1 MERHREARRG
11 SMAAATANGGGGG
24 GGGLSR
30 RRQRN
35 SSGFRDSPE
44 EDGRMEMPETSR
56 LRDRGAKK
64 DRDRDRSSRSKRR
77 RGERTLHGSN
87 RDRDEADESSEES
100 IDQDEDDEDEDL
112 SVPVRLQPSSP
123 SLVNQ
128 AAASSPQ
135 HNHQINHHHQQ
146 QLPRKSFPPKVV
158 KWKPDEMIGF
168 TVPRKARSAAS
179 KRSHE
184 TSGLGGAGG
193 GGGGG
198 DQITRQASISPSRLS
213 PASTTQLSPSS
224 SNGSLRKKMKQV
236 SGAKIRPPKISKST
250 SLSHDEI
257 EMEVAEVLYGMT
269 RQFECLPKHDGHKVD
284 SRDVDGGSGNEA
296 KSRVPSTNS
305 LSPSPVAYPSALP
318 SSNSCSNPA
327 PFAAIAPKRKKPRPV
342 KFDEESPT
350 SPVGVQ
356 HLSSLSVPFVAKI
369 DSENQT
375 KTEASSPRSEKNSA
389 SAAIKIGGE
398 SVDVLVSQALL
409 SDVQQQQ
416 ESAKTKKGKT
426 QELHTSTGG
435 SNNGDK
441 VESKEELVPRAKGSA
456 CGGLDVNICDT
467 EARKMAPDSP
477 KEEMFKIDLMAPPPG
492 KLSPERGDFNDF
504 DPDHK
509 PQGPDKE
516 TALKPNNKDK
526 TEEKPAESTVTRDEQ
541 QTEKS
546 VQREIDSR
554 KQVVIKQTL
563 DLQLD
568 LEKPKK
574 DDSGIDKVQVQK
586 QQAKDPKVE
595 PKQEKSGSTPSLQMP
610 LTVGTWPG
618 GFPPYGYM
626 GQVPSLHAVVPM
638 DGSAGPSSSL
648 QPPAFLQTHPRPKR
662 CATHCYIAQMISNH
676 QKFARMNCFWTA
688 AAGAA
693 PLYGTKPYNPNI
705 APPSDASTPGNPT
718 QGSFLGANMGTLQEA
733 KGSPALASYMGSTSQ
748 EKMLSSSNTI
758 MESAQR
764 KPLIFQQVPH
774 SAAANNMLHGP
785 AFIFPINQQ
794 QATAAAANRAGGAKS
809 TPGSAA
815 EVRASGAMSS
825 AVGSCGGGGTAN
837 PVNLSFASL
846 PPNEAQYVA
855 FVQNNMYPFPAH
867 ISGATAFRGTSNA
880 QAMPFFY
887 PPHMLHPSQLR
898 PQQQQPPAGPLPHV
912 QPSHHNPGN
921 LSGSSQKHP
930 QQLHGIKGS
939 VSVANANGCPAT
951 NHRQDHLPQHSRPME
966 CKGMEDD
973 LPTTDAAIAMGNGG
987 GHGDKQP
994 VYQQKQNLKVE
1005 LAPPQAFAIPFAS
1018 FGGAGTATPGLDF
1031 SSMVQNHAILQ
1042 SLPENSRHGYH
1053 QMTTAAVAA
1062 TTQAAEK
1069 KKVHQVSEDVKSV
1082 ARELNTNMVGEE
1094 DRKIM
1099 VASKGLQ
1106 HSFSFEKADNEPPI
1120 SSVLSNSG
1128 VDVSARSVNL
1138 IHTSA
1143 NGSRSTDRASGTAT
1157 ATTAAIIAAA
1167 SQQPQQHLIHLQKQQ
1182 LQMQHQLASTRSKP
1196 SASSNNTNMHP
1207 ESLPGGCTGTKF
1219 PRALTGFPQAFVQ
1232 GGSPI
1237 QRPQGKTSSGRLVDP
1252 AAAPP
1257 LVKNNVLQLQGR
1269 ASQQPF
1275 PAQNHQTQISFGVN
1289 SNKMVAPGGQHLSGV
1304 CRSPS
1309 PSSSSVA
1316 VGSPSNS
1323 VNKNASG
1330 SPSASASVK
1339 PSPQTSAIVLPQQS
1353 AVKQSASSSSSKSTT
1368 ASNSN
1373 MPSIL
1378 GHPQKV
1384 PAPSSNTKQQQQPQ
1398 QSKQQPFSEAQI
1410 FFSNPHLQQVQC
1422 AQSSAAPTAAQY
1434 YQKRQSEQQM
1444 RQSQQQQQQSSAPSS
1459 AGMLSL
1465 CAPSAL
1471 TLAGVPTTSDPAKA
1485 LAAASVAAANSIKGL
1500 PPPGYYNAAQLAVAA
1515 QSASGSPRPPI
1526 SATFPYMSLP
1536 PFTMKPSSEQ
1546 KPAAGS
1552 DNLHACWQPEKR

>member
-35 SSGFRDSPE
+35 GSGFRDSPE

-77 RGERTLHGSN
+77 RGERTLHGSI

-100 IDQDEDDEDEDL
+100 IDQDEDEEDEDL
-112 SVPVRLQPSSP
+112 SVPVRLPPSSP
-123 SLVNQ
+123 PLVNQ
-128 AAASSPQ
+128 AVSSSPQ
-135 HNHQINHHHQQ
+135 HNHQLNHHHQQ

-168 TVPRKARSAAS
+168 TVPRKARSAS

-193 GGGGG
+193 GA
-198 DQITRQASISPSRLS
+198 DQITRQTSISPSRLS

-269 RQFECLPKHDGHKVD
+269 RQFECLPKHEGHKVD

-296 KSRVPSTNS
+296 KSRVSSTNS
-305 LSPSPVAYPSALP
+305 LSPSPAAYPSAHP

-327 PFAAIAPKRKKPRPV
+327 PLAAIAPKRKKPRPV

-356 HLSSLSVPFVAKI
+356 HLSSLSVPSVAKI
-369 DSENQT
+369 DSENQI

-389 SAAIKIGGE
+389 SAAIKNGGE

-456 CGGLDVNICDT
+456 ACGGLDVNICDT
-467 EARKMAPDSP
+467 AARKMVPDSP

-504 DPDHK
+504 DPDQK
-509 PQGPDKE
+509 PQGPDNE
-516 TALKPNNKDK
+516 TAPKLSKDK

-546 VQREIDSR
+546 VQRDIDSR
-554 KQVVIKQTL
+554 KQVVIKQNL

-574 DDSGIDKVQVQK
+574 DDSGIGKVQVQK

-595 PKQEKSGSTPSLQMP
+595 PKQEKSGSASSLQMP

-676 QKFARMNCFWTA
+676 QKFARMNCFWSA

-705 APPSDASTPGNPT
+705 VPPLDASTPGNPT

-733 KGSPALASYMGSTSQ
+733 KGTPALASYMGSTSQ

-758 MESAQR
+758 LESAQR

-774 SAAANNMLHGP
+774 SASANNMLHGP

-794 QATAAAANRAGGAKS
+794 QATAAAANRAGAPKS
-809 TPGSAA
+809 TPGSGA
-815 EVRASGAMSS
+815 EVRASGATSS

-837 PVNLSFASL
+837 PGLL
-846 PPNEAQYVA
+846 PFEEQV
-855 FVQNNMYPFPAH
+855 
-867 ISGATAFRGTSNA
+867 
-880 QAMPFFY
+880 
-887 PPHMLHPSQLR
+887 MLKQCPSSTLR
-898 PQQQQPPAGPLPHV
+898 TCFT
-912 QPSHHNPGN
+912 HHNYDR
-921 LSGSSQKHP
+921 SSSNQREDHY
-930 QQLHGIKGS
+930 LM
-939 VSVANANGCPAT
+939 
-951 NHRQDHLPQHSRPME
+951 RQDHLPQHSRPME

-994 VYQQKQNLKVE
+994 VYQHKQNMKLE
-1005 LAPPQAFAIPFAS
+1005 LTPPQAFTIPFAS

-1053 QMTTAAVAA
+1053 QIPTAAVAS
-1062 TTQAAEK
+1062 TTQAAEQ
-1069 KKVHQVSEDVKSV
+1069 KKVHQVPEDVKSV

-1099 VASKGLQ
+1099 VASKGPR

-1128 VDVSARSVNL
+1128 VDISARSINL
-1138 IHTSA
+1138 IQTSA
-1143 NGSRSTDRASGTAT
+1143 NGSRYADRVSGTAT
-1157 ATTAAIIAAA
+1157 ATTAATIVAT
-1167 SQQPQQHLIHLQKQQ
+1167 SQQSQQHLIHLQKQQ
-1182 LQMQHQLASTRSKP
+1182 MQMQHQLASSRSKAT
-1196 SASSNNTNMHP
+1196 ASSNNTNMHP
-1207 ESLPGGCTGTKF
+1207 ESLPGGSTVTKF
-1219 PRALTGFPQAFVQ
+1219 PHALTGFPQAFVQ

-1237 QRPQGKTSSGRLVDP
+1237 QWPQGKTSSGRLVDP
-1252 AAAPP
+1252 AAAAAPP
-1257 LVKNNVLQLQGR
+1257 LMKNNVLQLQGR

-1275 PAQNHQTQISFGVN
+1275 PAQSHQTQISFGVN
-1289 SNKMVAPGGQHLSGV
+1289 SNKMVAPGGQHLSGG
-1304 CRSPS
+1304 CSSPS
-1309 PSSSSVA
+1309 PSSAAGA

-1330 SPSASASVK
+1330 SPSASASAK
-1339 PSPQTSAIVLPQQS
+1339 PSPQTSAILLPQQS
-1353 AVKQSASSSSSKSTT
+1353 AVKQSASSSSSKSMT

-1384 PAPSSNTKQQQQPQ
+1384 PAPSSNPKLQHQPH

-1422 AQSSAAPTAAQY
+1422 AQSSASPAAAQY
-1434 YQKRQSEQQM
+1434 YHKRQSEQQT
-1444 RQSQQQQQQSSAPSS
+1444 RQSQQQQQQQTSAPSS
-1459 AGMLSL
+1459 AGMVSL

-1471 TLAGVPTTSDPAKA
+1471 TLAGVPTASDTAKA
-1485 LAAASVAAANSIKGL
+1485 MAAASVAAANNIKGL
-1500 PPPGYYNAAQLAVAA
+1500 PPPGYYNAAQLAVVA